1 MIRAALDRLR
11 AALDRL
17 RLFNI
22 GELFAHRGRTT
33 MAMVVMGVSAGLL
46 VSVFS
51 ISGSITGSVDKLTHS
66 LGGKAVLE
74 VSGITDAGFDQQLL
88 QQIRSVPGVGTAV
101 PMVRQS
107 IGADDKRALLVG
119 ADPSAA
125 QLGSDLG
132 GTVTDQA
139 SKLLTVGNG
148 VLVGSAM
155 GYHEGDKFQL
165 GTVTATVA
173 GVIDDSTAAKING
186 GHIAIALLPVAQKIT
201 GREGRLDS
209 VQIIAAPN
217 TDVGQLRS
225 DLTKAIAGRAVV
237 ADPDLRT
244 AQAGGAVML
253 VRYSTLAS
261 SASALIV
268 SSFLIYNAMSMAVAQ
283 RRPTL
288 SLLRAMGGK
297 RGPVVRDLLAEAAIL
312 GLFGAISGSIIG
324 IFMGRTAIRQL
335 PAAIVNSVESRTEY
349 EVPGYA
355 VPVAILA
362 CVLAS
367 VAAAAIAARQ
377 VYKVAPI
384 EALAPVGVGAAD
396 SVKPVIRWAAAV
408 LGLIMVSGA
417 VVVAEADL
425 GRLSIG
431 AISLSIAGAVV
442 LCFAATE
449 PIVRVVAAVARLFGA
464 PGALG
469 ATTIERAPRR
479 VWATVM
485 TVMIGVT
492 AIVAIGNASRNMV
505 SAATDSFEG
514 LARTDVFVSPTAM
527 EQFPTGPL
535 LPPDLK
541 QKLSAIPGVGGVGS
555 AQMAFAT
562 LGRGR
567 VMLQA
572 FEGGV
577 ARTSVLDSVSQAD
590 QARMAAGAGVVISR
604 DVARSLGVH
613 EGSDLTLPTPTGE
626 HRVQVLKV
634 VPYFS
639 AIAGVVALDLNIM
652 REWYQRPGETIIGV
666 DFAPGADHAAVMAA
680 VRAAVPADTHV
691 STGRDAVTA
700 ISSSVRQGTS
710 ISAAI
715 LWIVVVVSAVAL
727 LNTLMLSVL
736 DRRRELG
743 VLRAMGTSRRFLLRT
758 VLTEATGIGVTG
770 AALGLAIGSAVHYLA
785 TIALGHAIAM
795 DIRYQ
800 PSPLLVA
807 YAAIALG
814 LSLLGAIPPALRAA
828 RLPIVEA
835 IAVD

>member
-1 MIRAALDRLR
+1 MIRAAW
-11 AALDRL
+11 DRL

-66 LGGKAVLE
+66 LGGKASLE
-74 VSGITDAGFDQQLL
+74 VSGITDAGFDQSLL
-88 QQIRSVPGVGTAV
+88 QQIRSVGGVETAV
-101 PMVRQS
+101 PMLRQS
-107 IGADDKRALLVG
+107 IGADDNRALLIG
-119 ADPSAA
+119 ADQSVA

-132 GTVTDQA
+132 GTLKDQA
-139 SKLLTVGNG
+139 SKLLTVSNG

-155 GYHEGDKFQL
+155 GHQEGDKLQL

-173 GVIDDSTAAKING
+173 GVIDDGTAAKLNG

-201 GREGRLDS
+201 DRVGRLDS

-217 TDVGQLRS
+217 TDVDQLRS
-225 DLTKAIAGRAVV
+225 DLTKVVAGRAVV

-244 AQAGGAVML
+244 AQAGGALTL

-261 SASALIV
+261 SAAALIV

-288 SLLRAMGGK
+288 SLLRAMGG
-297 RGPVVRDLLAEAAIL
+297 RRAPMVRDLLAEAALL

-324 IFMGRTAIRQL
+324 IFMGRTAIHQL

-396 SVKPVIRWAAAV
+396 AVKPVMRWAAAI
-408 LGLIMVSGA
+408 LGLLIVVGA
-417 VVVAEADL
+417 VVLARADI

-431 AISLSIAGAVV
+431 SISLAITGAVF
-442 LCFAATE
+442 LCYAATE
-449 PIVRVVAAVARLFGA
+449 PIVRAVAAVARIFGA

-485 TVMIGVT
+485 TVMIAVT

-535 LPPDLK
+535 LPSDLK
-541 QKLSAIPGVGGVGS
+541 EKLRAIPGVGQIGS

-572 FEGGV
+572 YEGGV
-577 ARTSVLDSVSQAD
+577 ARTSALDNVSQAD
-590 QARMAAGAGVVISR
+590 LGRMARGEGVVISR
-604 DVARSLGVH
+604 DVARSLDVH

-626 HRVQVLKV
+626 HRVTVLRV

-639 AIAGVVALDLNIM
+639 AIAGVVVLDLDVM
-652 REWYQRPGETIIGV
+652 RQWYQRPGETIIGV

-680 VRAAVPADTHV
+680 VRAAVPADIHV
-691 STGRDAVTA
+691 DTGRQAVTA

-715 LWIVVVVSAVAL
+715 LWIVVLVSAVAL

-743 VLRAMGTSRRFLLRT
+743 VLRAMGTSRRFLLRA
-758 VLTEATGIGVTG
+758 VLTEAAGIGVIG
-770 AALGLAIGSAVHYLA
+770 AVMGLAVGSAVHYLA
-785 TIALGHAIAM
+785 TFALGHAISM
-795 DIRYQ
+795 DIAYH

-807 YAAIALG
+807 YAVIALG
-814 LSLLGAIPPALRAA
+814 LSLLGALPPALRAA

>member
-1 MIRAALDRLR
+1 MIRAGW
-11 AALDRL
+11 DRL

-33 MAMVVMGVSAGLL
+33 MAMIVMGVSAGLL

-66 LGGKAVLE
+66 LGGKAALE
-74 VSGITDAGFDQQLL
+74 ISGVTDAGFDQSLL
-88 QQIRSVPGVGTAV
+88 QQIRAVSGVGTAV

-107 IGADDKRALLVG
+107 IGADENRALLIG
-119 ADPSAA
+119 ADQSV
-125 QLGSDLG
+125 SELG
-132 GTVTDQA
+132 GDLEGPLKEQA
-139 SKLLTVGNG
+139 AKLLTVSNG
-148 VLVGSAM
+148 VLVGAGM
-155 GYHEGDKFQL
+155 GHKEGDKFQL
-165 GTVTATVA
+165 GSVTATVA
-173 GVIDDSTAAKING
+173 GVIDDPAAAKING
-186 GHIAIALLPVAQKIT
+186 GHIAIALLPVAQKISD
-201 GREGRLDS
+201 RAGRLDS

-217 TDVGQLRS
+217 TDVDQLRS
-225 DLTKAIAGRAVV
+225 ELTKVVAGRAVV
-237 ADPDLRT
+237 ADPDLRS
-244 AQAGGAVML
+244 AQAGGAIML

-261 SASALIV
+261 SAAALIV

-297 RGPVVRDLLAEAAIL
+297 RAPMIRDLLAEAALL
-312 GLFGAISGSIIG
+312 GLFGGLIGAILG
-324 IFMGRTAIRQL
+324 IFMGRSAIHQL

-349 EVPGYA
+349 QVPGYA
-355 VPVAILA
+355 VPVAVLA

-367 VAAAAIAARQ
+367 VLAAAIAARQ

-384 EALAPVGVGAAD
+384 EALAPIGVGSAD
-396 SVKPVIRWAAAV
+396 TVRPLLRWTAGILGLAIVTGAAV
-408 LGLIMVSGA
+408 LA
-417 VVVAEADL
+417 KADL

-431 AISLSIAGAVV
+431 SISLAIAGAVV
-442 LCFAATE
+442 LCFAATD
-449 PIVRVVAAVARLFGA
+449 PIVRAVAGVARLFGA

-541 QKLSAIPGVGGVGS
+541 DKLRDIPGVGGVGA

-572 FEGGV
+572 YEGGV
-577 ARTSVLDSVSQAD
+577 ARTTALDSISEAD
-590 QARMAAGAGVVISR
+590 QARMAAGQGVVISR

-626 HRVQVLKV
+626 HHVQVLRV

-639 AIAGVVALDLNIM
+639 AIAGVVVLDLDIM
-652 REWYQRPGETIIGV
+652 RQWYQRPGETIVGI
-666 DFAPGADHAAVMAA
+666 DFAPGADPAKTMAA
-680 VRAAVPADTHV
+680 IRAAVPADIHV
-691 STGRDAVTA
+691 DTGRAAVTA
-700 ISSSVRQGTS
+700 ISSSVRQGSS

-715 LWIVVVVSAVAL
+715 LWITVLVSAVAL

-758 VLTEATGIGVTG
+758 VLTEAAGIGVTG
-770 AALGLAIGSAVHYLA
+770 ALLGLGVGSAVHYLG
-785 TIALGHAIAM
+785 TFALGHAIGM
-795 DIRYQ
+795 DIAYH

-807 YAAIALG
+807 YAFIALA
-814 LSLLGAIPPALRAA
+814 LSLLGAVPPALRAA

-835 IAVD
+835 IAID

>member
-1 MIRAALDRLR
+1 MIGAAW
-11 AALDRL
+11 DRL

-22 GELFAHRGRTT
+22 AELLAHRARTI

-66 LGGKAVLE
+66 LGGKAALE
-74 VSGITDAGFDQQLL
+74 VSGITDAGFDQSLL
-88 QQIRSVPGVGTAV
+88 QQIRTVPGVETAA
-101 PMVRQS
+101 PMLRQS
-107 IGADDKRALLVG
+107 IGADADRALLIGV
-119 ADPSAA
+119 DQSIA

-132 GTVTDQA
+132 GTLKDQA
-139 SKLLTVGNG
+139 SKLLTVPNG

-155 GYHEGDKFQL
+155 GHREGEQFQL

-173 GVIDDSTAAKING
+173 GVIDDATAAKLNG
-186 GHIAIALLPVAQKIT
+186 GHIVFALLPVAQKIT
-201 GREGRLDS
+201 GRAGHLDS
-209 VQIIAAPN
+209 VQIVAAPN

-225 DLTKAIAGRAVV
+225 DLTTVVAGRAVV

-244 AQAGGAVML
+244 AQAGGAIML
-253 VRYSTLAS
+253 VRFSTLAS
-261 SASALIV
+261 SAAALIV
-268 SSFLIYNAMSMAVAQ
+268 STFLIYNAMSMAVAQ
-283 RRPTL
+283 RRSTL

-297 RGPVVRDLLAEAAIL
+297 RGPMVRDLLAEAALL
-312 GLFGAISGSIIG
+312 GLLGGLVGAIIG
-324 IFMGRTAIRQL
+324 IFMGRTAIHQL

-355 VPVAILA
+355 VPVAIAA

-367 VAAAAIAARQ
+367 VAAAALAARQ

-384 EALAPVGVGAAD
+384 EALAPVGVGTAD
-396 SVKPVIRWAAAV
+396 QVSPLLRWSAAV
-408 LGLIMVSGA
+408 LGLVMVGGGIA
-417 VVVAEADL
+417 VAEVDL
-425 GRLSIG
+425 GRYSIG
-431 AISLSIAGAVV
+431 AISLSIAGSVV
-442 LCFAATE
+442 LCFAATG
-449 PIVRVVAAVARLFGA
+449 PIVRAVAAVAGLFGA

-485 TVMIGVT
+485 TVMIGIT
-492 AIVAIGNASRNMV
+492 AIVAMGNASRNMV

-514 LARTDVFVSPTAM
+514 LGRTDVFVSPTAM

-535 LPPDLK
+535 LPADLK
-541 QKLSAIPGVGGVGS
+541 AKLAAIPGVGGVGS

-567 VMLQA
+567 VMLQGY
-572 FEGGV
+572 EDGV
-577 ARTSVLDSVSQAD
+577 ARTSALDDVSKAD
-590 QARMAAGAGVVISR
+590 QARMAAGEGIVISR
-604 DVARSLGVH
+604 DVARSLGVD
-613 EGSDLTLPTPTGE
+613 EGSELALPTPSGE
-626 HRVQVLKV
+626 HRVKVLRV

-639 AIAGVVALDLNIM
+639 AIAGVVVLDLDIM
-652 REWYQRPGETIIGV
+652 RQWYQRPGETIIGI
-666 DFAPGADHAAVMAA
+666 DFAPGADPAAVMAA
-680 VRAAVPADTHV
+680 VRAAVPGDIHV
-691 STGRDAVTA
+691 STGRQAVDA
-700 ISSSVRQGTS
+700 ISSSVQQGTA

-715 LWIVVVVSAVAL
+715 LWIVVLVATIAL

-736 DRRRELG
+736 ERRRELG

-758 VLTEATGIGVTG
+758 VLTEAAGIGLTG

-785 TIALGHAIAM
+785 TVALGHAIAM
-795 DIRYQ
+795 DIAYR
-800 PSPLLVA
+800 PSPLLVL
-807 YAAIALG
+807 YAVIALG
-814 LSLLGAIPPALRAA
+814 LALLGAIPPALRAA

>member
-1 MIRAALDRLR
+1 MIGAVW
-11 AALDRL
+11 DRL

-22 GELFAHRGRTT
+22 GELLAHRSRTIMSMLV
-33 MAMVVMGVSAGLL
+33 MAVSASLL

-66 LGGKAVLE
+66 LGGKAALE
-74 VSGITDAGFDQQLL
+74 ISGVTDAGFDQSLL
-88 QQIRSVPGVGTAV
+88 QDIRAVAGVGTAV
-101 PMVRQS
+101 PMLRQA
-107 IGADDKRALLVG
+107 IGADDNRALLIG
-119 ADPSAA
+119 ADQTVT
-125 QLGSDLG
+125 QLGSDIG
-132 GTVTDQA
+132 GTLKDQA
-139 SKLLTVGNG
+139 AKLLTVSNG

-155 GYHEGDKFQL
+155 GHREGDKFQL

-173 GVIDDSTAAKING
+173 GVIDDATAAKLNG
-186 GHIAIALLPVAQKIT
+186 GHIAIALLPIAQKIT
-201 GREGRLDS
+201 DRAGRLDS

-217 TDVGQLRS
+217 ADVDQLRS
-225 DLTKAIAGRAVV
+225 DLTKAVAGRAVV
-237 ADPDLRT
+237 ADPQLRT
-244 AQAGGAVML
+244 AQASGAVML

-261 SASALIV
+261 SAAALIV
-268 SSFLIYNAMSMAVAQ
+268 SAFLIYNAMSMAVAQ

-297 RGPVVRDLLAEAAIL
+297 RAPMVRDLIVEAALLGLLGGIIGSIL
-312 GLFGAISGSIIG
+312 GIG
-324 IFMGRTAIRQL
+324 MGRSAIRQL

-355 VPVAILA
+355 IPVAILA

-367 VAAAAIAARQ
+367 VLAASIAARQ

-384 EALAPVGVGAAD
+384 EALAPIGVGAAD
-396 SVKPVIRWAAAV
+396 VVKPWLRWAAGA
-408 LGLIMVSGA
+408 LGLITVVGA
-417 VVVAEADL
+417 AIIAKADL
-425 GRLSIG
+425 GRVSIVS
-431 AISLSIAGAVV
+431 ISTAIAGSVL
-442 LCFAATE
+442 LCFAATD
-449 PIVRVVAAVARLFGA
+449 PIVRAVAAVARLFGA

-527 EQFPTGPL
+527 EQFPTGPA
-535 LPPDLK
+535 LPADLK
-541 QKLSAIPGVGGVGS
+541 EKLSAIPGVGAVGS
-555 AQMAFAT
+555 AQMAFST
-562 LGRGR
+562 LGQGR

-572 FEGGV
+572 FENGLAGT
-577 ARTSVLDSVSQAD
+577 ASLDSVSQAD
-590 QARMAAGAGVVISR
+590 RARMATGEGVVISR
-604 DVARSLGVH
+604 DVARTLGVH

-626 HRVQVLKV
+626 HHVAVLQV

-639 AIAGVVALDLNIM
+639 AIAGVVMLDLDIM
-652 REWYQRPGETIIGV
+652 RQWYERPGETILGIQ
-666 DFAPGADHAAVMAA
+666 FAPGADHAAVMAA
-680 VRAAVPADTHV
+680 IRAAVPADIHV

-700 ISSSVRQGTS
+700 ISTSVRQGTS
-710 ISAAI
+710 ISSAI
-715 LWIVVVVSAVAL
+715 LWIVVLVSAVAL

-758 VLTEATGIGVTG
+758 VLTEAAGIGVTG
-770 AALGLAIGSAVHYLA
+770 AALGLGIGSAVHYLG
-785 TIALGHAIAM
+785 TFALGHAIAM
-795 DIRYQ
+795 DIAYH

-807 YAAIALG
+807 NAVLALG

-835 IAVD
+835 IAID

>member
-1 MIRAALDRLR
+1 MIR

-22 GELFAHRGRTT
+22 GELFAHRARTT
-33 MAMVVMGVSAGLL
+33 MAMVVMGISAGLL

-88 QQIRSVPGVGTAV
+88 QQIRAVPGIGAAV
-101 PMVRQS
+101 PMLRQS
-107 IGADDKRALLVG
+107 IGADDDRALLIG
-119 ADPSAA
+119 ADQSVA

-132 GTVTDQA
+132 GTLKDQA
-139 SKLLTVGNG
+139 STLLTVSNG

-155 GYHEGDKFQL
+155 GHREGEKFQL

-186 GHIAIALLPVAQKIT
+186 GHIVIALLPVAQKIT
-201 GREGRLDS
+201 DRTGHLDS
-209 VQIIAAPN
+209 VQIVAAPN
-217 TDVGQLRS
+217 TDVDQLRS
-225 DLTKAIAGRAVV
+225 ELTRVVAGRAVV

-283 RRPTL
+283 RRPML

-297 RGPVVRDLLAEAAIL
+297 RGPMVRDLLAEAAIL
-312 GLFGAISGSIIG
+312 GLLGGISGSIIG
-324 IFMGRTAIRQL
+324 IFMGRTAIHQL

-349 EVPGYA
+349 EVPDYA

-396 SVKPVIRWAAAV
+396 MVKPVMRWAAAI

-417 VVVAEADL
+417 VFVAGADL
-425 GRLSIG
+425 GRVSIG
-431 AISLSIAGAVV
+431 AISLAIAGAVV
-442 LCFAATE
+442 LCFAATD
-449 PIVRVVAAVARLFGA
+449 PIVRAVAAVARLFGA

-492 AIVAIGNASRNMV
+492 AIVAIGNATRNMV
-505 SAATDSFEG
+505 TAATDSFEG
-514 LARTDVFVSPTAM
+514 LGRTDVFVSPTAM

-535 LPPDLK
+535 LPADLK

-572 FEGGV
+572 YESGV
-577 ARTSVLDSVSQAD
+577 VRVSALDSVSQTD
-590 QARMAAGAGVVISR
+590 LARMAAGQGVVISR

-626 HRVQVLKV
+626 HTVQVLRV

-639 AIAGVVALDLNIM
+639 AIAGVVVLDLGIM
-652 REWYQRPGETIIGV
+652 RQWYQRPGETIIGI

-680 VRAAVPADTHV
+680 VRAAVPADIHV

-710 ISAAI
+710 ISGAI
-715 LWIVVVVSAVAL
+715 LWIVVVVAAVAL

-758 VLTEATGIGVTG
+758 VLTEAVGIGLTG
-770 AALGLAIGSAVHYLA
+770 AALGLAVGSAVHYLA
-785 TIALGHAIAM
+785 TVALGHAIAM
-795 DIRYQ
+795 DIAYH
-800 PSPLLVA
+800 PSLLLVA
-807 YAAIALG
+807 YALIALG

>member
-1 MIRAALDRLR
+1 MIRAGW
-11 AALDRL
+11 DRL

-22 GELFAHRGRTT
+22 GELLAHRGRTI
-33 MAMVVMGVSAGLL
+33 MSMVVMGVSAGLL

-51 ISGSITGSVDKLTHS
+51 ISGSITGSVDKLTHA
-66 LGGKAVLE
+66 LGGKAALE
-74 VSGITDAGFDQQLL
+74 VSGVTDAGFDQTLL
-88 QQIRSVPGVGTAV
+88 QQVRAVPGVGAAV
-101 PMVRQS
+101 PMLRQG
-107 IGADDKRALLVG
+107 IGADDNRALLIG
-119 ADPSAA
+119 ADQSVA
-125 QLGSDLG
+125 QLGSELD
-132 GTVTDQA
+132 GTLKDQA
-139 SKLLTVGNG
+139 SKLLSVSNG

-155 GYHEGDKFQL
+155 GRHEGEKFQL
-165 GTVTATVA
+165 GSITATVA
-173 GVIDDSTAAKING
+173 GVIDDSAAGKLNG
-186 GHIAIALLPVAQKIT
+186 GHIVVALLPVAQKIT
-201 GREGRLDS
+201 GRDGRLDS
-209 VQIIAAPN
+209 IQIVPAAN
-217 TDVGQLRS
+217 TDVAQLRS
-225 DLTKAIAGRAVV
+225 ALTKVVDGRAVV
-237 ADPDLRT
+237 ADPDLRA

-297 RGPVVRDLLAEAAIL
+297 RAPMVRDLITEAALL
-312 GLFGAISGSIIG
+312 GLFGGIVGAIIG
-324 IFMGRTAIRQL
+324 IFMGRTAIHQL
-335 PAAIVNSVESRTEY
+335 PTAIVNSVEARTEY
-349 EVPGYA
+349 EVPGFA
-355 VPVAILA
+355 VPVAVAA

-384 EALAPVGVGAAD
+384 EALAPVGTSSAD
-396 SVKPVIRWAAAV
+396 VVKPVVRWAAAI
-408 LGLIMVSGA
+408 LGLIMVAGSI
-417 VVVAEADL
+417 VVAEADL
-425 GRLSIG
+425 ARVSIA

-449 PIVRVVAAVARLFGA
+449 PIVRAVAAVARLFGA

-505 SAATDSFEG
+505 SAATDSFQALG
-514 LARTDVFVSPTAM
+514 TTDVFVSPTAM
-527 EQFPTGPL
+527 EQFPTGPM
-535 LPPDLK
+535 LPAGLK
-541 QKLSAIPGVGGVGS
+541 EKLAAIPGVEGTGS

-562 LGRGR
+562 LGGGR

-572 FEGGV
+572 YEGGV
-577 ARTSVLDSVSQAD
+577 TRTAALDSVSQAD
-590 QARMAAGAGVVISR
+590 LGRMAAGQGVVISR
-604 DVARSLGVH
+604 DVARSLGVQ
-613 EGSDLTLPTPTGE
+613 EGQQLTLPTPSGE
-626 HRVQVLKV
+626 HRVQVLRV

-639 AIAGVVALDLNIM
+639 AISGVVVLDLDIM
-652 REWYQRPGETIIGV
+652 RQWYQRPGETIIGI
-666 DFAPGADHAAVMAA
+666 DFAPGADRAAVMAA
-680 VRAAVPADTHV
+680 IRAAVPPDLHVDT
-691 STGRDAVTA
+691 GQAAVTA

-715 LWIVVVVSAVAL
+715 LWIVVLVATVAL

-736 DRRRELG
+736 ERRRELG
-743 VLRAMGTSRRFLLRT
+743 VLRAIGTSRRFLLRT
-758 VLTEATGIGVTG
+758 VLTEAAGIGLTG

-785 TIALGHAIAM
+785 TVALGHAIAM
-795 DIRYQ
+795 DIAYH
-800 PSPLLVA
+800 PSPLLLVYALVA
-807 YAAIALG
+807 LLLA
-814 LSLLGAIPPALRAA
+814 LLGSIPPAIRAA

-835 IAVD
+835 IAID